1 MNRDPFDSLRACNP
15 VHPESLPDAPMTLAT
30 RITAGR
36 PTLRRGLA
44 IAGATAV
51 AVLAAGSA
59 WLLWTGGGGSETAV
73 EVTTTTSPTSSTV
86 ARGTP
91 VTATAVT
98 VYFLDA
104 DTNTLVP
111 VARDLTVLNVW
122 PLPDLGP
129 LTIELLLRGPGA
141 WDAAPLPDPVGDAE
155 AQMSSMIP
163 DRTRL
168 LGFVVDAG
176 AATID
181 LSMEFVD
188 APPRALAQVVLTATS
203 LAGVS
208 GVNFQIEG
216 VPQAVSLGT
225 LSLVPADNSTPEE
238 AFVDPVTP
246 RTFEGYL
253 SPITIQSPAAG
264 GTLSLPGEI
273 TGLVAGGTADEVL
286 FQITGEDGTL
296 LWSGTVP
303 DCPDCPAGEFVV
315 ELPAS
320 VPTGE
325 AWAILRAYPS
335 SGSRVPLAEYP
346 VWLNPTQGDVTTT
359 TTTTIPPA
367 VPANAAPWSAAPL
380 AADAVP
386 TVVANTWSAADN
398 RDECAILFPADP
410 GALAGDAVLHDRY
423 FGGGWGLAWDLP
435 SGPGRWDPGGEYC
448 ADCGREAFGVAG
460 TGGDASGTED
470 AIWPNRLAWTDGSH
484 AGYGYEGLT
493 SGGSGE
499 PLLAYLFIEGQGC
512 MYNVWSYLSEEHLLA
527 LLDQLRF
534 VAAMGTEGLGGLRAF
549 PEDLLFGCAA
559 DTVRDPAAFEAAL
572 ADGPIS
578 LASLCALVGL
588 PDYET
593 GSGLFIPAYDLAD
606 GSRLYLGYTASW
618 GDGLV
623 YANLVSPDGE
633 VRNLLG
639 E

>member
-1 MNRDPFDSLRACNP
+1 MNRDPFDSLRARNP
-15 VHPESLPDAPMTLAT
+15 VRPESLPDAPMTLAT

-59 WLLWTGGGGSETAV
+59 WLLWTSGGGRETAI
-73 EVTTTTSPTSSTV
+73 EVTTTTSVEVSTTTI
-86 ARGTP
+86 GTAEEDAP
-91 VTATAVT
+91 ILV
-98 VYFLDA
+98 VYFLDS

-111 VARDLTVLNVW
+111 VARDLRVLDVR

-129 LTIELLLRGPGA
+129 LAVELLLSGPGA
-141 WDAAPLPDPVGDAE
+141 WDAAPLDAPVAAAE
-155 AQMSSMIP
+155 AGLTSAIP
-163 DRTRL
+163 EGTALLSFALADGTATVDLSAEFLSGDPAARATRFAQLVFTVTRL
-168 LGFVVDAG
+168 EAVQNVQVLVAGSPASPLDGDPGPLTWQDVDS
-176 AATID
+176 
-181 LSMEFVD
+181 L
-188 APPRALAQVVLTATS
+188 APPVLIAYPP
-203 LAGVS
+203 L
-208 GVNFQIEG
+208 
-216 VPQAVSLGT
+216 
-225 LSLVPADNSTPEE
+225 
-238 AFVDPVTP
+238 
-246 RTFEGYL
+246 
-253 SPITIQSPAAG
+253 G
-264 GTLSLPGEI
+264 GTLQLPDI
-273 TGLVAGGTADEVL
+273 IVAASGRLALTLIDGDGTELWNATVVGGTDCCAAAEVPGDLVDYGRWVTLQAAGTEGGVTGASFEMPIWLAPYVPPADEPG
-286 FQITGEDGTL
+286 I
-296 LWSGTVP
+296 P
-303 DCPDCPAGEFVV
+303 
-315 ELPAS
+315 
-320 VPTGE
+320 E
-325 AWAILRAYPS
+325 A
-335 SGSRVPLAEYP
+335 
-346 VWLNPTQGDVTTT
+346 TTT
-359 TTTTIPPA
+359 TTTPA
-367 VPANAAPWSAAPL
+367 DGKAPWSAAPL

-386 TVVANTWSAADN
+386 TVVADTWSAADN
-398 RDECAILFPADP
+398 RDECAVLFPADP

-460 TGGDASGTED
+460 TGGDATGTED

-512 MYNVWSYLSEEHLLA
+512 MYNVWSYLGEEHLLA

-534 VAAMGTEGLGGLRAF
+534 VAATGTDGLGALRAF
-549 PEDLLFGCAA
+549 PQDLLFGCAA

-606 GSRLYLGYTASW
+606 GSRLYLGYTTPW
-618 GDGLV
+618 GDGLI
-623 YANLVSPDGE
+623 YANLVSPGGE